1 MVFMN
6 TLTGIE
12 ADRVVHVLKHA
23 IDRLQIISYLP
34 INWDEDLTTE
44 ITTDTS
50 LSIIEKLWTTEEN
63 FGIMTEG
70 LGPNDLGAAEIELLK
85 QMHRHTRTTCRNLHS
100 DRATL
105 QILMSRPE
113 LQSEEFAVFI
123 KYLMELKTNMNA
135 RLTTTVED
143 EATNRTMLHELT
155 EQERRA
161 EESKEALNTK
171 LNDVKE
177 EKERT
182 TFGLDQILRKLQVEL
197 QDLTVSNKLELET
210 VQRDMSEA
218 IAKAASDHELR
229 VRQLQDQLDNLERQ
243 SNEVIEKNRDE
254 EQKLRKEKSRS
265 EHALCEKIQ
274 LYDEDMENHRV
285 ELLSMKNEYQKETD
299 EYSILKEYFD
309 KIDADLTRAEDEY
322 RILAAV
328 ARREKFAIKVFDIAA
343 NRIQNIVRGIQARSR
358 VSHMKKGKKG
368 KVKKR

>member
-1 MVFMN
+1 
-6 TLTGIE
+6 
-12 ADRVVHVLKHA
+12 
-23 IDRLQIISYLP
+23 
-34 INWDEDLTTE
+34 
-44 ITTDTS
+44 
-50 LSIIEKLWTTEEN
+50 
-63 FGIMTEG
+63 MTEG

-85 QMHRHTRTTCRNLHS
+85 QIHRYTRTTCRILHS
-100 DRATL
+100 DRASLQTL
-105 QILMSRPE
+105 ISRPE

-123 KYLMELKTNMNA
+123 KYIVELKTNMNA

-161 EESKEALNTK
+161 EESKDALNTK

-197 QDLTVSNKLELET
+197 QDLTVNNKLELET

-218 IAKAASDHELR
+218 IAKAACDHELR

-254 EQKLRKEKSRS
+254 EQKLRKEKNRS
-265 EHALCEKIQ
+265 EHTLCEKIQ
-274 LYDEDMENHRV
+274 LYDEDMENHRL
-285 ELLSMKNEYQKETD
+285 ELQNMKDEYQKEIY
-299 EYSILKEYFD
+299 EYSVLKEYFD
-309 KIDADLTRAEDEY
+309 RVDKDLTRAEDED

-328 ARREKFAIKVFDIAA
+328 ARRENFALKVFDIAA

-368 KVKKR
+368 KGKKK